1 MKRLMLKAENQ
12 SFRLDRETG
21 RLRIP
26 IRGTEGV
33 QMHLPL
39 ADWHRSILAVLSW
52 GLGSLTVVPGKVILV
67 VRKEAPKA
75 YEPEVAIALDTNEDS
90 LDGVV
95 ASGES
100 ARPVTVSLDGV
111 RRIQAIHFR
120 RRRRL
125 ARKKAHDR
133 RVARRLLDRE
143 GRLGFELTSA
153 DFGPFPAPDGL
164 RSSLSGV
171 LSEALAG
178 PMGTLATGIRVTS
191 VAVSEGDLAIVA
203 ELR

>member
-67 VRKEAPKA
+67 VRKEAPQGGRR
-75 YEPEVAIALDTNEDS
+75 S
-90 LDGVV
+90 H
-95 ASGES
+95 S
-100 ARPVTVSLDGV
+100 AAEHIR
-111 RRIQAIHFR
+111 A
-120 RRRRL
+120 
-125 ARKKAHDR
+125 
-133 RVARRLLDRE
+133 ARR
-143 GRLGFELTSA
+143 
-153 DFGPFPAPDGL
+153 
-164 RSSLSGV
+164 GV
-171 LSEALAG
+171 L
-178 PMGTLATGIRVTS
+178 
-191 VAVSEGDLAIVA
+191 
-203 ELR
+203 